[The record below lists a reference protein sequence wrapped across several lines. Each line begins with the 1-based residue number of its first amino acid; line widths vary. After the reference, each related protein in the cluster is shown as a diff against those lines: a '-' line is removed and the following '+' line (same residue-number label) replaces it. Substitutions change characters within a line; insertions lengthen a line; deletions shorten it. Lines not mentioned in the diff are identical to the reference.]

1 MILGPA
7 AQLFAF
13 TLLSLIALLGA
24 LGMAT
29 TMSMFRSGIFLMA
42 SFIGTAGLFILLSAD
57 LLGVLQVMMYIGGML
72 VMVLFMVLFM
82 HDPGGSMMA
91 GMKLPLVER
100 VFSRGLLP
108 KNELD
113 GDDPRVQAS
122 HQQGGHDPQ
131 SGHAQP
137 TGHTEGA
144 RRAAEA
150 THAHAQMDHG
160 VPPGNHDHNMM
171 AHEMSRDE
179 RQGGASDAGHAGHY
193 SEKSGSM
200 KHEHVAADGMNPEEM
215 GHNGMGH
222 EEMDHSGMAHD
233 GMGMSGMSMV
243 TPVRPWATLLGIL
256 TGVFFIVLL
265 LLRPA
270 WLTVETPPNPNSAEQ
285 VGLLLMDK
293 YMMAFEGAGL
303 LILLGIFGA
312 VYLGRPDRHPSASGR
327 EARVGV
333 DEPPPGLDDDTL
345 KPLTLPSTHDHHGPA
360 RQQGDPG

>member
-100 VFSRGLLP
+100 FFSRGLLP
-108 KNELD
+108 KDGLD
-113 GDDPRVQAS
+113 TDDPPTHAA
-122 HQQGGHDPQ
+122 QQHAGHDPQ
-131 SGHAQP
+131 PEHTQP
-137 TGHTEGA
+137 MGQMDEGA
-144 RRAAEA
+144 GRGTEA
-150 THAHAQMDHG
+150 TQGELAAG
-160 VPPGNHDHNMM
+160 APAANHDHSMM
-171 AHEMSRDE
+171 AHETSGDE
-179 RQGGASDAGHAGHY
+179 PPGGTSDAGHADHDPGE
-193 SEKSGSM
+193 SVSTE
-200 KHEHVAADGMNPEEM
+200 HERMAAGGTSHEEM
-215 GHNGMGH
+215 GHSGMSHG
-222 EEMDHSGMAHD
+222 EMDHSGMAHD
-233 GMGMSGMSMV
+233 DMDMSGMSMV
-243 TPVRPWATLLGIL
+243 TPVRPWAALLGIL
-256 TGVFFIVLL
+256 TGVFFVVLL

-270 WLTVETPPNPNSAEQ
+270 WPTVDAQPDPNSAEQ

-303 LILLGIFGA
+303 LILIGIFGA

-333 DEPPPGLDDDTL
+333 DELPPELNDDTL
-345 KPLTLPSTHDHHGPA
+345 RPLSTHDEPHPA
-360 RQQGDPG
+360 HRQEDPE

>member
-7 AQLFAF
+7 AQLLAF

-57 LLGVLQVMMYIGGML
+57 LLGILQVMMYIGGML

-100 VFSRGLLP
+100 FFSRGLLP
-108 KNELD
+108 KDKPDE
-113 GDDPRVQAS
+113 GDPHA
-122 HQQGGHDPQ
+122 HAAQQHAGHDP
-131 SGHAQP
+131 HPERAQP
-137 TGHTEGA
+137 MSHTDAETTRHAGHS
-144 RRAAEA
+144 AAS
-150 THAHAQMDHG
+150 AHDGMDHG
-160 VPPGNHDHNMM
+160 APETGNDHGMM
-171 AHEMSRDE
+171 AHEPSGDE
-179 RQGGASDAGHAGHY
+179 PRGGASDADYAGHDP
-193 SEKSGSM
+193 EKSGPTEHDRMAAGGMS
-200 KHEHVAADGMNPEEM
+200 HE
-215 GHNGMGH
+215 GMGH
-222 EEMDHSGMAHD
+222 SSMSHEGMD
-233 GMGMSGMSMV
+233 MSGMSMV
-243 TPVRPWATLLGIL
+243 TPVRSWAALLGTL
-256 TGVFFIVLL
+256 TGVFFVVLL

-270 WLTVETPPNPNSAEQ
+270 WPTVDAQPDPNSAEQ

-303 LILLGIFGA
+303 LILIGIFGA

-327 EARVGV
+327 ETKVGV
-333 DEPPPGLDDDTL
+333 DELPPGLDDDTL
-345 KPLTLPSTHDHHGPA
+345 KPLAPPTVRDHHGPA
-360 RQQGDPG
+360 HPQEGLE

>member
-7 AQLFAF
+7 AQIFAF

-100 VFSRGLLP
+100 FFSRGLLP
-108 KNELD
+108 KNDPVGSDPHAHTARQHAGNNPQPGHVQPLEPPGEGMTRHLGHSAAPTRNGLD
-113 GDDPRVQAS
+113 HGAPMAS
-122 HQQGGHDPQ
+122 HD
-131 SGHAQP
+131 
-137 TGHTEGA
+137 HT
-144 RRAAEA
+144 
-150 THAHAQMDHG
+150 
-160 VPPGNHDHNMM
+160 VM
-171 AHEMSRDE
+171 AHETLGDE
-179 RQGGASDAGHAGHY
+179 PSGGTSDAGHADHNPGE
-193 SEKSGSM
+193 SAST
-200 KHEHVAADGMNPEEM
+200 EHVHMAAGGTTHQETDHSGVS
-215 GHNGMGH
+215 H
-222 EEMDHSGMAHD
+222 EGMDHSGMD
-233 GMGMSGMSMV
+233 MSSMSMV
-243 TPVRPWATLLGIL
+243 TPVRSWAALLGIL
-256 TGVFFIVLL
+256 TSMFFVVLL

-270 WLTVETPPNPNSAEQ
+270 WPTVNVQPEPNSAEQ

-312 VYLGRPDRHPSASGR
+312 VYLGRPDRHPSARGR

-333 DEPPPGLDDDTL
+333 DELPPGLDDDTL
-345 KPLTLPSTHDHHGPA
+345 PPLKPSSTPDQHAQVHAQEDLE
-360 RQQGDPG
+360 